1 MGVAMFSFAAF
12 AFSQVATPGPANMAM
27 LATGARFGLRSALPF
42 VAGVILG
49 KQIIIWPIGFG
60 LMNLAGQIPWLFVLL
75 KYFSALYMLWL
86 AWRVAN
92 LRLSTDRGNKAA
104 PGFIAGLW
112 VHPLNPKAWAIII
125 AGFTNF
131 VEPGTPTLF
140 ATTTIAASLI
150 VVQIICHPIWTFFGD
165 RLAKM
170 LVGKPSE
177 KYLMWALASLTILF
191 VFYALANGEF

>member
-75 KYFSALYMLWL
+75 KYFSAFYMLCL

-92 LRLSTDRGNKAA
+92 LRLSAERGNKAA

-165 RLAKM
+165 RLAKI
-170 LVGKPSE
+170 LIGKPSE

>member
-92 LRLSTDRGNKAA
+92 LRLSTDQGNQAA

-131 VEPGTPTLF
+131 VEPGTPTLL

-150 VVQIICHPIWTFFGD
+150 GVQIICHPIWTFFGD
-165 RLAKM
+165 RLAKI
-170 LVGKPSE
+170 LIGKPSE